1 MFCFPTLSPP
11 ANCVTLTTVIHNV
24 CQDTK
29 KSGFHLKRRQNKQ
42 PNLHLQKPGSCVSL
56 LPVTRSRARR
66 VRKPRPCCGAARFHV
81 SFHDKH
87 FHRCT
92 LILSIYF
99 SVSPTAVFIGGPSR
113 TGRRK
118 IIFTPKRA
126 TCVIFSLLPSSS
138 GSFSFAASNQP
149 KTAPNSLRLSFRLD
163 PPPPPTPKR
172 SNTPRFVLL
181 ICDGCSLLCFLL
193 QRAFSLSLPL
203 AFVAEMCY
211 QPLTSPPSL
220 QNCAPIDFLNS
231 RRGSEESLQ
240 DKKSLKKG
248 KKKRKGKRDQDVKI
262 PRNVST
268 FLAGEKATPAV
279 RLSFYSLHKAYI
291 CVHTYTLSYKH
302 AYIDMYIYSS

>member
-1 MFCFPTLSPP
+1 M
-11 ANCVTLTTVIHNV
+11 
-24 CQDTK
+24 
-29 KSGFHLKRRQNKQ
+29 
-42 PNLHLQKPGSCVSL
+42 
-56 LPVTRSRARR
+56 TRSRTRR

-81 SFHDKH
+81 SFHAKH

-92 LILSIYF
+92 LRLSIYF
-99 SVSPTAVFIGGPSR
+99 SVSPTAVFVGGPSR
-113 TGRRK
+113 TGGRK

-163 PPPPPTPKR
+163 PPPPPTPTR
-172 SNTPRFVLL
+172 PSIPRFVLL

-220 QNCAPIDFLNS
+220 QNCAPIDFFFLNS
-231 RRGSEESLQ
+231 RLGSDESLQ
-240 DKKSLKKG
+240 EKKNLKRG
-248 KKKRKGKRDQDVKI
+248 DKKKRKRKRDQDVQI

-279 RLSFYSLHKAYI
+279 RLSSYSLHKAYVS
-291 CVHTYTLSYKH
+291 VHTYTLSYKH
-302 AYIDMYIYSS
+302 TFIYSS